1 MEGFQVHSS
10 KVTFPYNPSGSNEKM
25 NLLVRNEYKIHETYF
40 LDTFLKVKIKERKAL
55 KINFAEVLQ

>member
-1 MEGFQVHSS
+1 
-10 KVTFPYNPSGSNEKM
+10 M

-40 LDTFLKVKIKERKAL
+40 LDTFLKVKIKERKVL